1 MASSIVSPPSHTTM
15 YLLMSSV
22 VIFLTLLLKATLHAF
37 TSLRNLTCLN
47 RFLLVLV
54 SLLCFV
60 VRSTDLSCFSLN
72 EHAATR
78 VLFDDGVF
86 DLLTWHQDGLNADVV
101 VPPQIG
107 VIALLSS
114 LFIRLCAP
122 LVPLFKEMF
131 CVSRGASPEVR

>member
-1 MASSIVSPPSHTTM
+1 MYSIVNSITSIT
-15 YLLMSSV
+15 YNNVSFDIICS
-22 VIFLTLLLKATLHAF
+22 LKATLHAF

-47 RFLLVLV
+47 RFRSELLC
-54 SLLCFV
+54 LLCFV
-60 VRSTDLSCFSLN
+60 VRSADLCDLILN
-72 EHAATR
+72 ALAATW
-78 VLFDDGVF
+78 VLFDDGEF

-114 LFIRLCAP
+114 LFIPLLCAP
-122 LVPLFKEMF
+122 FVPLFKEMF